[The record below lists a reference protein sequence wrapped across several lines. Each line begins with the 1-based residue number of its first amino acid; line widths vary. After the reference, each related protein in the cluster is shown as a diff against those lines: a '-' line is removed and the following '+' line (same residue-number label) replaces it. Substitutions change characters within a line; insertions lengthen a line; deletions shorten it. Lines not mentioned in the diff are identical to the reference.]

1 MHPIY
6 FYRDA
11 QGRCPIADYIT
22 ELSHKNDKDSR
33 IKLNKLRDYIKML
46 SLYGTQAGEPYIK
59 HLDGDIWEL
68 RPIRGRILFAAW
80 YQGGFVLLHHFMKQT
95 QKTPVREIAR
105 AKQNLADL
113 IERGVIYEQE

>member
-11 QGRCPIADYIT
+11 QGRRLIADYIA
-22 ELSHKNDKDSR
+22 ELSHKSDKDSR

>member
-11 QGRCPIADYIT
+11 QGRCPIADYIA

-105 AKQNLADL
+105 AKQTLADL

>member
-11 QGRCPIADYIT
+11 QVRCPIADYIA

>member
-11 QGRCPIADYIT
+11 QGRRPIADYIA
-22 ELSHKNDKDSR
+22 EMSHKSDKDSR